1 MSAGAVPSLQKL
13 VASMVA
19 QSDQIDASEI
29 KKLSTYVKEI
39 IAKELINA
47 PDAKK
52 IEACATEVLNIIEK
66 RLRSWKERYN
76 FAKELSAVAAKGPLG
91 DPEKKALKELREK
104 VTKSKEKY
112 DALYK
117 AVGELTQLMAKK
129 KGLALLSKS
138 GQEIMLLLNKVNE
151 LRQDITQVGH
161 VLFSIRA

>member
-1 MSAGAVPSLQKL
+1 MAAGAVPSLQKL

-19 QSDQIDASEI
+19 QSDQIDAAEI
-29 KKLSTYVKEI
+29 KKLSTHVKEI

-52 IEACATEVLNIIEK
+52 IEACAAEVLSIIDRRIK
-66 RLRSWKERYN
+66 SWKDRYN
-76 FAKELSAVAAKGPLG
+76 FAKELAAVAAKGPLG

-104 VTKSKEKY
+104 VAKSKEKY

-117 AVGELTQLMAKK
+117 SVAELSGLMTKK

-138 GQEIMLLLNKVNE
+138 AQEILLLLNKVNE
-151 LRQDITQVGH
+151 LRADITGVGH